1 MLMFMMFRL
10 MEMLGDKV
18 MLLSIN
24 VEKLFN

>member
-10 MEMLGDKV
+10 MEMLRDKV